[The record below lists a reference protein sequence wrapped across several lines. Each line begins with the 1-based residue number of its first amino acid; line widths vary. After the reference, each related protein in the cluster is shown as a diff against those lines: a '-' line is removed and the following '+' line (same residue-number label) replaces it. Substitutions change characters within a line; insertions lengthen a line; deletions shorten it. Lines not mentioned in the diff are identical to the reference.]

1 MDLIYYLHILIES
14 IVVFIEVALQVC
26 VRLLNVQRFK
36 AAWDCI
42 IARLGH
48 IGNTWFTHK
57 YNYFEMWFD
66 TVNRHSCDRVGMH
79 SYRKWTELSFC
90 TCTCLNL
97 VPFIPLQ
104 KLWMIRIPDLSH
116 IGDFPDRDGWV
127 CIITGPTSGI
137 GKETARE
144 MFQRGYHGK
153 NHWHGCP
160 AYCLRQLYYRSQKEW
175 I

>member
-1 MDLIYYLHILIES
+1 
-14 IVVFIEVALQVC
+14 
-26 VRLLNVQRFK
+26 
-36 AAWDCI
+36 
-42 IARLGH
+42 
-48 IGNTWFTHK
+48 
-57 YNYFEMWFD
+57 
-66 TVNRHSCDRVGMH
+66 MH

-160 AYCLRQLYYRSQKEW
+160 AYFLRQLYYRRIYIYFPSLKKSISLAKTLFHQLKENCSFMEVLVFCSCLGM
-175 I
+175 